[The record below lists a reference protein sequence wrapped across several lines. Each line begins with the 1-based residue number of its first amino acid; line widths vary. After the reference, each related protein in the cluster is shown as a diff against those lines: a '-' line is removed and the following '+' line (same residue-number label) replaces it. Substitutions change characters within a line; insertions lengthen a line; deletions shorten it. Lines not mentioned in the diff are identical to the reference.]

1 MTVPVDVDAHHALAD
16 ALHALADLIA
26 RGRATVLADHWNIS
40 AYDYMHKAEDIV
52 DAMQFTETH
61 DWVGEI
67 GTLAG
72 RHCRWVT
79 GTLAGH
85 PVRMSYTLDD
95 LDWHGPKVG
104 ESA

>member
-1 MTVPVDVDAHHALAD
+1 MEQTVTVADLDALAD

-26 RGRATVLADHWNIS
+26 RGRATVLADHWSIS
-40 AYDYMHKAEDIV
+40 AYDFMHKAQDIA
-52 DAMQFTETH
+52 DAMHGQSSHLWT
-61 DWVGEI
+61 GEI

-72 RHCRWVT
+72 RQCCTVE

-85 PVRMSYTLDD
+85 RVRMTYTLDD